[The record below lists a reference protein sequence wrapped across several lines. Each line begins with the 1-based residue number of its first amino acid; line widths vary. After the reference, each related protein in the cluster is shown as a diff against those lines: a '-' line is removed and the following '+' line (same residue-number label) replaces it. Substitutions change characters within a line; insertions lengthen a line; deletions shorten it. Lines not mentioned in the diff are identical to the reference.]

1 MEDNNNNTSIDM
13 EEDPAVVE
21 FEEEQD
27 NIDDEEEDEDDDDYE
42 EEEEED
48 DDDDDYEDEEVE
60 ELISSNECE
69 PVIKKNGGGGDD
81 EEKNE
86 TKRDEFDVCSICLES
101 WTSGGDHRICCL
113 PCGHIYGMSCIR
125 KWLVWCQSDGK
136 CPKCK
141 SLCTLKDIRV
151 LYATRLCVADEK
163 PHEASTINFPYTR
176 EGFNEF
182 QQYVFSCMDELKQR
196 AEDFDSRLHIL
207 QQICDELRAQA
218 PENSR

>member
-69 PVIKKNGGGGDD
+69 PVIKKNGGGDD

-86 TKRDEFDVCSICLES
+86 MKRDEFDVCSICLES

-125 KWLVWCQSDGK
+125 KWLIWCQSDGK